1 MQTGETMDIYSIR
14 RIGQSFKIIDQT
26 LLPNSEKYVLI
37 DDYQAMI
44 KAIKSLQVRG
54 APAIG
59 IAAVAGAFLAC
70 KKYLGEIHFEKK
82 MLEALSEI
90 EQSRPTAVNLFHATA
105 QVRQVL
111 KDDSTQWFKKL
122 DELVDSY
129 MQYEYDACE
138 EMANNGMNFI
148 PKEYTR
154 FLTHCNT
161 GSLATYGVGTALGVL
176 KRISENR
183 EIEVFVDE
191 TRPLLQGSRLTMWEL
206 MKSNITSYL
215 ITDNMAA
222 RMIETKG
229 IQAIIVGADRIA
241 KNGDTANK
249 IGTLNLAILA
259 KHFQIPLYIVAPE
272 STIDFDINSGK
283 DMVIEERDAAE
294 VYNIKDISIAP
305 ENVQVIN
312 SAFDITPSS
321 LITAIITNKAVYSKP
336 EFFS

>member
-1 MQTGETMDIYSIR
+1 MDIYSIK
-14 RIGQSFKIIDQT
+14 RIGQSFKVIDQT
-26 LLPNSEKYVLI
+26 LLPGHEKYLLI
-37 DDYQAMI
+37 DDYREMI
-44 KAIKSLQVRG
+44 KAIKSLQIRG

-59 IAAVAGAFLAC
+59 IAAVASAFLAC
-70 KKYLGEIHFEKK
+70 KKSMGEINIEKR

-129 MQYEYDACE
+129 MQYEYNACE
-138 EMANNGMNFI
+138 EMASNGLDFI
-148 PKEYTR
+148 PCEYTR

-161 GSLATYGVGTALGVL
+161 GSLATYGIGTALGVL
-176 KRISENR
+176 RKISEKR

-206 MKSNITSYL
+206 MKSNISSHL

-222 RMIETKG
+222 RAIETKN

-249 IGTLNLAILA
+249 IGTFNLAILA
-259 KHFQIPLYIVAPE
+259 KYFQIPLYIVAPE
-272 STIDFDINSGK
+272 STIDFDINSGRE
-283 DMVIEERDAAE
+283 MLIEERDTAE
-294 VYNIKDISIAP
+294 VRTIKGVQIAP
-305 ENVQVIN
+305 ENSQAIN
-312 SAFDITPSS
+312 PAFDITPAP
-321 LITAIITNKAVYSKP
+321 LITAIITNKAVYTNP
-336 EFFS
+336 EFFSH